1 MKYPSHL
8 LQLIDFFKKFP
19 GVGQKSAER
28 FAFSALDWPPTQ
40 LEAFGNILKSTPFQI
55 QYCNQCGAMSGKDH
69 CFYCDNPQRSVDQI
83 CIVASP
89 KDIFSIEESHFYKG
103 HYHVLGALLSPS
115 SGFNSEN
122 LNLQSLIKKME
133 EGQVEEIII
142 ALDSTVE
149 GDATTLFLKK
159 ELSKYPAKISRLAFG
174 IPVGSSLDY
183 IDGSTLSRAFAGRQG
198 F

>member
-8 LQLIDFFKKFP
+8 LQLIDFFKKLP

-28 FAFSALDWPPTQ
+28 FAFSALDWPPAQ
-40 LEAFGNILKSTPFQI
+40 LEAFGNILKNTPSQI
-55 QYCNQCGAMSGKDH
+55 HYCNVCGAMSAKDR
-69 CFYCDNPQRSVDQI
+69 CFYCHDSQRSSEQV

-103 HYHVLGALLSPS
+103 HYHVLGALLSPT
-115 SGFNSEN
+115 SGFNSGS
-122 LNLQSLIKKME
+122 LNLQGLVTKME
-133 EGQVEEIII
+133 QGQVEEIII

-159 ELSKYPAKISRLAFG
+159 ELSKYSAKISRLAFG

-183 IDGSTLSRAFAGRQG
+183 IDGSTLSKAFAGRQG